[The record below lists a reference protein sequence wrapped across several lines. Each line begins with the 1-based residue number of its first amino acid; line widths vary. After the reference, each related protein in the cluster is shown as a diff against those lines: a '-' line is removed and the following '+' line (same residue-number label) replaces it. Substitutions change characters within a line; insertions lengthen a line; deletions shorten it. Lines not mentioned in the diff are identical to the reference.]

1 MTNIICKNHVLKY
14 LSLKLIDMKGVFR
27 IGKISG
33 IKIEVHWTF
42 TLLLIW
48 IAFLE
53 IQKGS
58 GLNRILLNE
67 ALILVLFFCVVLHE
81 LGHALTAKKFGVNTK
96 NILLLPIGGVA
107 TLEKIPE
114 KPAQELLIALAGPAV
129 NVVIALLLFLV
140 VPVRSYFNF
149 DSIVLEEILYEATFQ
164 NFLFYLFVAN
174 VMLVVFNLIPAFPMD
189 GGRIL
194 RALLSF
200 KLGRVSATDIA
211 ASIGQG
217 LAFVFF
223 VVGLFF
229 NPFLILIALFIFLG
243 AYGENQMVKQGDLLK
258 GHLVKEATLINI
270 TKLQANNSV
279 EEVITILL
287 AGNEKDF
294 VVVENE
300 KIIGV
305 LTQKEVIKNAKTPSM
320 IVGDIMQR
328 KFKTVDVSMEISKV
342 LEMIGKEKNNFY
354 PVLENGLLIGA
365 IDTTN
370 ISEFILIKTSSL
382 DKVE

>member
-1 MTNIICKNHVLKY
+1 MTNVIGVNRVDKY
-14 LSLKLIDMKGVFR
+14 LSLKLIDMKGALR
-27 IGKISG
+27 IGSVSG

-48 IAFLE
+48 VAFLE

-58 GLNRILLNE
+58 ELNRILLNE
-67 ALILVLFFCVVLHE
+67 ALIFVLFICVVLHE
-81 LGHALTAKKFGVNTK
+81 LGHALTAKKFGVKTK

-107 TLEKIPE
+107 TLEKMPE

-129 NVVIALLLFLV
+129 NVLIAVLLLLV

-149 DSIVLEEILYEATFQ
+149 DSIVLEEMLYEPTLQ
-164 NFLFYLFVAN
+164 NFLFYLFIAN

-189 GGRIL
+189 GGRVL

-200 KLGRVSATDIA
+200 KLGRVTATDIA

-217 LAFVFF
+217 LAFLFF
-223 VVGLFF
+223 VLGLFF

-258 GHLVKEATLINI
+258 GHLVKEATLTNI
-270 TKLQANNSV
+270 TRLQPDNNLQ
-279 EEVITILL
+279 EVIDILL
-287 AGNEKDF
+287 AGTEKDF
-294 VVVENE
+294 VVIENQ
-300 KIIGV
+300 KIIGI
-305 LTQKEVIKNAKTPSM
+305 LTQKDIIKNVKTPS
-320 IVGDIMQR
+320 VLVRDIMQK
-328 KFKTVDVSMEISKV
+328 KFKTVDVSMEIIKV
-342 LEMIGKEKNNFY
+342 LQIKGKENNDFY
-354 PVLENGLLIGA
+354 PVVENGKLFGA

-370 ISEFILIKTSSL
+370 ISEFILLKTASL
-382 DKVE
+382 